1 MVAKLVRI
9 AIIILVIFSM
19 VVIARTPVV
28 AAGASVSANPSVQT
42 VAPGAN
48 FDVDIDVRHFKCHPG
63 NKFSANMGL
72 DQGTM

>member
-28 AAGASVSANPSVQT
+28 AAGVSVSATPSVQT
-42 VAPGAN
+42 VAPGAT
-48 FDVDIDVRHFKCHPG
+48 FDVDIDVSTSVPNPG
-63 NKFSANMGL
+63 DKFCAILGP